1 MYPVVE
7 MEYQRREEG
16 YAALGGYFDG
26 ENDLDALFSYTQP
39 VVMTYYPDVGVAG
52 GAQTDCR
59 HAGRRSHSR
68 RV

>member
-16 YAALGGYFDG
+16 YAALGAYFDG

-39 VVMTYYPDVGVAG
+39 VVMTYYPDVGAAFG
-52 GAQTDCR
+52 
-59 HAGRRSHSR
+59 S
-68 RV
+68 